1 MDEQTAT
8 LGAACRERDGVL
20 AGSILKLAVAIKPT
34 FAINEK
40 PVSWMIPTNRDLWR
54 FRAPLSADEI
64 RRTERWLATA
74 RVALTVVALVT
85 LLMEPARGFTYSGL
99 LKWLLIVYLAHAVV
113 VLLLLRARPRSTRAF
128 RLVVHAIDILWPVLI
143 SMFAPAQGGPFFLFF
158 VFVMAAAAYRWGLW
172 ETVSTA
178 AAAVALL
185 WVEAYALRAV
195 LGRMGGFALRLAHFG
210 VTIRDLEPQQLVM
223 SSVYLLVLGFLLGSM
238 AENQKK
244 IRAERAVITRVLSS
258 TRVEAGLTGTMQLIL
273 GEVMSIYGARRVL
286 SASQEANS
294 YRVFLAE
301 MNHNATS
308 QQALRWHEA
317 GPGGEPGYIFESDA
331 DAIYAARSARGF
343 DTVLLDRQGVRL
355 RNGDLKFLDTL
366 GRVETFDAMASVAFL
381 FGKEWQGRVFVFDPQ
396 MMGDPEEGLRFLK
409 EFAQQVGPAVY
420 NVYLMRRLRE
430 RAGALERAR
439 FARELHDGAI
449 QSLIAVEMQLDVLRR
464 QSGTQVPVVNEEL
477 GRIQKLLREEVLK
490 LRELMQEMKSFEVN
504 ADRLLGF
511 ISDTVERFKRETGIS
526 AVFVSEME
534 RIELPQK
541 VCREL
546 ARIVQESLVNVRK
559 HSGARNVL
567 VRLALR
573 AGNLQLT
580 VEDDGRGF
588 PFSGRMSETDL
599 EASGKGPAVIRERV
613 RLLAGELTIESNPG
627 HGARLE
633 VKIPPAGKASV
644 L

>member
-1 MDEQTAT
+1 M
-8 LGAACRERDGVL
+8 
-20 AGSILKLAVAIKPT
+20 
-34 FAINEK
+34 
-40 PVSWMIPTNRDLWR
+40 SWIIPQNRDLWR

-74 RVALTVVALVT
+74 RVALTIVALVT
-85 LLMEPARGFTYSGL
+85 LWMEPAREFVYPRL
-99 LKWLLIVYLAHAVV
+99 LYWLLIVYLVNAVV
-113 VLLLLRARPRSTRAF
+113 VMLLVRVRPRSTKAF
-128 RLVVHAIDILWPVLI
+128 RLVVHSVDILWPVLI

-172 ETVSTA
+172 ETVGTS

-185 WVEAYALRAV
+185 WVEAYMVRAGLGALATHGQSMPS
-195 LGRMGGFALRLAHFG
+195 LGGFG
-210 VTIRDLEPQQLVM
+210 VSVRELEPQQLVM
-223 SSVYLLVLGFLLGSM
+223 TSVYLLVLGFLLGYM

-244 IRAERAVITRVLSS
+244 VRAERAVITRVLSS
-258 TRVEAGLTGTMQLIL
+258 TRVEAGLTGTMQQIL

-286 SASQEANS
+286 SASQEAHS

-301 MNHNATS
+301 SKRGAAG
-308 QQALRWHEA
+308 QEALRWHEA
-317 GPGGEPGYIFESDA
+317 APESESGYIFDSQAEA
-331 DAIYAARSARGF
+331 VYATRSSKGF
-343 DTVLLDRQGVRL
+343 DTVFLDTSGRRL
-355 RNGDLKFLDTL
+355 RDVDAKFLDTL
-366 GRVETFDAMASVAFL
+366 ARVEEFNAIASVAFL
-381 FGKEWQGRVFVFDPQ
+381 FGKEWVGRVFVFDPQ
-396 MMGDPEEGLRFLK
+396 MMGDPEEELRFLK
-409 EFAQQVGPAVY
+409 EFAQQVGPAIY

-430 RAGALERAR
+430 RAGAVERAR

-464 QSGTQVPVVNEEL
+464 QSGTQAPVVNEEL

-490 LRELMQEMKSFEVN
+490 LRELMQAMKSFEVN

-526 AVFVSEME
+526 AVFVSEIE

-559 HSGARNVL
+559 HSGARNVM
-567 VRLALR
+567 VRLAQR
-573 AGNLQLT
+573 SGNLQLT

-588 PFSGRMSETDL
+588 PFSGTMSEAELDVT
-599 EASGKGPAVIRERV
+599 GKGPAVIRERV
-613 RLLAGELTIESNPG
+613 RLLAGQLTIESNPG
-627 HGARLE
+627 HGARLQ
-633 VKIPPAGKASV
+633 VRIPPAGKASI